1 LEEYRGK
8 IARLWSK
15 QTCQSVVC
23 KRTCQ
28 KNGRN
33 PSIWF
38 VIRCSSPFSLLN
50 QNSIVNALHPGVIR
64 SELFRS
70 ENPFLVLPIMAF
82 ARNIENGALTSLYVA
97 TSPDIEKK
105 NIRGAYFKPSATLPA
120 PFIRPAICTPSAKAR
135 DATLATKLW
144 QLSERL
150 VGLSK

>member
-1 LEEYRGK
+1 
-8 IARLWSK
+8 
-15 QTCQSVVC
+15 
-23 KRTCQ
+23 
-28 KNGRN
+28 
-33 PSIWF
+33 
-38 VIRCSSPFSLLN
+38 
-50 QNSIVNALHPGVIR
+50 VNALHPGVIR

-70 ENPFLVLPIMAF
+70 ENP
-82 ARNIENGALTSLYVA
+82 SLYVA

>member
-1 LEEYRGK
+1 MLYTP
-8 IARLWSK
+8 ASYV
-15 QTCQSVVC
+15 QSC
-23 KRTCQ
+23 
-28 KNGRN
+28 
-33 PSIWF
+33 F
-38 VIRCSSPFSLLN
+38 VLKTPFWY
-50 QNSIVNALHPGVIR
+50 
-64 SELFRS
+64 
-70 ENPFLVLPIMAF
+70 
-82 ARNIENGALTSLYVA
+82 SLYVA